1 MKNMKAMLALAALA
15 LSLSLG
21 GGVAFASVSLYENGA
36 QRGPVDEIDIINGPT
51 VSIGAGRG
59 VIDYSTWANT
69 YEGATADAYETA
81 IGVVDPTADRTIL
94 WPDLSGTALLSTASP
109 TLANSFQGVANG
121 IEFEGATANGFETTV
136 SVTDPTADRTV
147 TVPDQS
153 GTVHLS
159 SGATA
164 LTAGTTVTLTVKP
177 GNALFTDTITTDN
190 QDQTINASGAGSAGD
205 RMTIVFTT
213 DTGGSGDEVITFGT
227 NMLSTGTLTLA
238 NLTADVYVVNF
249 ASTGS
254 TWVETSRTAVQTT

>member
-1 MKNMKAMLALAALA
+1 MKNMKAMLALVLA

-21 GGVAFASVSLYENGA
+21 GGVAFASVSLYENGS
-36 QRGPVDEIDIINGPT
+36 QRGPVDEIDIVGGPT
-51 VSIGAGRG
+51 VTLSAGRG
-59 VIDYSTWANT
+59 LIDYSTWTNT
-69 YEGATADAYETA
+69 YEGSTADANETT

-121 IEFEGATANGFETTV
+121 IEFEGATANAFETTV

-147 TVPDQS
+147 TIPDQG

-164 LTAGTTVTLTVKP
+164 LTPGAAVTLTVKP
-177 GNALFTDTITTDN
+177 GHALFTDTIVTDN

-205 RMTIVFTT
+205 TMTIIFTT
-213 DTGGSGDEVITFGT
+213 DSGGSGDEVITFGT
-227 NMLSTGTLTLA
+227 NMISTGTLTLA

-249 ASTGS
+249 ASNGT
-254 TWVETSRTAVQTT
+254 TWVETGRTAVQTT